1 MLDTTTDDFFVESN
15 FAEINFQ
22 KGLNIE
28 DFIKRDYFQD
38 KSILDIARFAF
49 ITFIA
54 DVKLDYNY
62 YKNNLE
68 KNLNRPS
75 VDRWYAFVYG
85 FLKTKSTQERKKW
98 TALLTDSYAV
108 YQNWDTSTVAEQKKV
123 NFYTILFKEYDV
135 MKKAQI
141 KAAKKAKNKAAEKT
155 KETQEVQEA
164 KEEAKEE
171 AIETIEE
178 EETRQINEQ
187 EEIERET
194 DQVAGLLK
202 ELENINNN
210 DSTVTGE
217 DIEFPTLLS
226 DDDDDEK
233 VEEKDATKNATNQ
246 VEEEVQEKDA
256 TKNAPNQ
263 NDFTGNMDIDDINDD
278 FDFGGIDDDRN
289 MRKRARWVDPN
300 SDNPCIFS
308 ESVEKK
314 DFLTFAKT
322 FQREF
327 KAKKK
332 IDLLNR
338 DCMAKMY
345 LIGVKSIQE
354 QSGDLLRTYNL
365 YENSEKNLQP
375 VRNYV
380 DDIFDMTSDYFRK
393 KSDQIGKM
401 LKSFKNV
408 QWAYYRRPSDP
419 RIKHVY
425 QQWERLDTFFNK
437 SKLIMDATD
446 KNGSIPY
453 FDIISEL
460 IPSKTIGKHRDFL
473 FDSREK
479 FLYKSK
485 RNGVVKYSVLL
496 NNSIC
501 KEDGCDNYEVMGVKL
516 CFIHLLKRN
525 LKIKPSHISPGK
537 LGIFAW
543 LPPKDRTVEKLAKPI
558 FFGPPDTN
566 TDYNAAGPLKERSYG
581 YNFDLESPQVPINPE
596 TTPAS
601 RFTAMTNKSIL
612 DFDSEPFL
620 DTKFDEELV
629 ESNEYIPQSK
639 KEFYFGTPLIY
650 IHPQA
655 PGIILEDNITDK
667 FSPRTFFESKKRS
680 FAYVTARQKE
690 QTINIYALENIY
702 HGQELVFLP
711 TSKFLLNKEQLKQSL
726 VIHRTVKKNDFS
738 LPITPMQIQR
748 RINKLKEFNP
758 NITSNTVIDIGNLK
772 KITFK
777 KRKFI
782 QMNAIPPAVLSNM

>member
-1 MLDTTTDDFFVESN
+1 MLDTTTDAYFIESN
-15 FAEINFQ
+15 LAELHFQ
-22 KGLNIE
+22 GPSDIE

-49 ITFIA
+49 VTFIA

-68 KNLNRPS
+68 KNLNRRS

-85 FLKTKSTQERKKW
+85 FIKTKSTKERKKW
-98 TALLTDSYAV
+98 TALLTDSYAI
-108 YQNWDTSTVAEQKKV
+108 YQNWDESTIAEQKKV

-141 KAAKKAKNKAAEKT
+141 RAAKKAKNKAAEKT

-164 KEEAKEE
+164 EEEEEEAKEE
-171 AIETIEE
+171 PIETIEE
-178 EETRQINEQ
+178 EESRQIKAT
-187 EEIERET
+187 EEAEEEADI
-194 DQVAGLLK
+194 VAEFFK
-202 ELENINNN
+202 ELENNDNDKNNN
-210 DSTVTGE
+210 STVTGE
-217 DIEFPTLLS
+217 VIEYPTLLS
-226 DDDDDEK
+226 DDDDK
-233 VEEKDATKNATNQ
+233 VEEKDATNQ
-246 VEEEVQEKDA
+246 VEEEVQDKDA
-256 TKNAPNQ
+256 TNQ
-263 NDFTGNMDIDDINDD
+263 DDFMDNDFIDEN
-278 FDFGGIDDDRN
+278 FNFGGADDDRS

-308 ESVEKK
+308 KSVEKK
-314 DFLTFAKT
+314 DFLTFART

-345 LIGVKSIQE
+345 LMGVKTIQE
-354 QSGDLLRTYNL
+354 QSKDLLRTYNL
-365 YENSEKNLQP
+365 YENSKKNLQP

-380 DDIFDMTSDYFRK
+380 DDIFNMTSDYFDK
-393 KSDQIGKM
+393 ENDQIGKM
-401 LKSFKNV
+401 LESFKNV

-453 FDIISEL
+453 FDVISEL

-501 KEDGCDNYEVMGVKL
+501 KEDGCDNYGVMGVKL

-558 FFGPPDTN
+558 FFGPPNTN

-596 TTPAS
+596 ETLAS

-612 DFDSEPFL
+612 DFDPEPFL
-620 DTKFDEELV
+620 DTEFGEELV

-639 KEFYFGTPLIY
+639 KEFYFGTPLVY

-690 QTINIYALENIY
+690 QTINIYALEDIY

-711 TSKFLLNKEQLKQSL
+711 TSKFLLNKEQLKQTL

-758 NITSNTVIDIGNLK
+758 NLTSNTVIDIGNLK

-782 QMNAIPPAVLSNM
+782 QMNAIPPAVSPNM